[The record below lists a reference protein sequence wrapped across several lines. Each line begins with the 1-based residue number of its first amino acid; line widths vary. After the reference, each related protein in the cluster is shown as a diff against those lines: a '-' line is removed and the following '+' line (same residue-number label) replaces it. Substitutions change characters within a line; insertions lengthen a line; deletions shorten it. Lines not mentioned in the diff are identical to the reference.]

1 MTRAGRQRVAVV
13 AGVLAL
19 LILAFWQ
26 WRSDARATAGTLLDM
41 PPPAIQR
48 ISLSI
53 GAAPAMH
60 YEQRGGH
67 WWRVDGVPQ
76 AADDGR
82 LAELAATAAAPVA
95 SWRATADFDLARIGL
110 SPPQAVLRL
119 DGQTLEFGEVA
130 AIGPL
135 RYVRV
140 GDRVALVPA
149 RYAPRPPT
157 GHVRQA
163 GS

>member
-1 MTRAGRQRVAVV
+1 MTHAGRQRVAVV

-19 LILAFWQ
+19 LALAFWQ
-26 WRSDARATAGTLLDM
+26 WQTDARAAPGVLLDVAPSAIRRVSLAIGNA
-41 PPPAIQR
+41 PPMR
-48 ISLSI
+48 
-53 GAAPAMH
+53 
-60 YEQRGGH
+60 YEQRDGH
-67 WWRVDGVPQ
+67 WWRVDGAPQ
-76 AADDGR
+76 PADDGR

-95 SWRATADFDLARIGL
+95 SWRATSDFDLARIGL

-140 GDRVALVPA
+140 GARVALVPA

-157 GHVRQA
+157 GTVRQA

>member
-1 MTRAGRQRVAVV
+1 MTRAARQRIAVLG
-13 AGVLAL
+13 GVLAL
-19 LILAFWQ
+19 LALAFWQ
-26 WRSDARATAGTLLDM
+26 WRADARVAPGVLLDVA
-41 PPPAIQR
+41 PSAIQR
-48 ISLSI
+48 VSLAI
-53 GAAPAMH
+53 GDAPPMR
-60 YEQRGGH
+60 YEQRDGH
-67 WWRVDGVPQ
+67 WWRVDGAPHP
-76 AADDGR
+76 ADDGR

-95 SWRATADFDLARIGL
+95 SWRAASDFDLARIGL
-110 SPPQAVLRL
+110 SPPQAVLHL

-140 GDRVALVPA
+140 GARVALVPA

-157 GHVRQA
+157 GTVRQA

>member
-1 MTRAGRQRVAVV
+1 MTHAGRQRVAVL

-26 WRSDARATAGTLLDM
+26 WRSDARAAPGTLLDM
-41 PPPAIQR
+41 APSAIGR
-48 ISLSI
+48 ISLRL
-53 GAAPAMH
+53 GNAPAMH
-60 YEQRGGH
+60 YEQRDGH
-67 WWRVDGVPQ
+67 WWRVDGVPH

-110 SPPQAVLRL
+110 APPQAVLQL
-119 DGQTLEFGEVA
+119 DGQTLQFGEVA